1 MILNIVVWV
10 AIGILVG
17 LVLAV
22 VAILCTPVRIS
33 AQLDSEGRPLLRI
46 RITILGGLCPV
57 FSTKRSRVDADATK
71 PKRPSAKKRRKTARM
86 KMIAYAPHMARAA
99 PRFLCGIVKRIR
111 LDAVNADVSFGLP
124 DPADTGALY
133 GALTPIAVVLGNG
146 KATSLTL
153 RPDFSKPTF
162 KGHGNMAAR
171 ITPLALAPPAFAFGW
186 AVFVSPRLPEALR

>member
-1 MILNIVVWV
+1 VILNIVVWV

-71 PKRPSAKKRRKTARM
+71 PKRVSARKRGKSVRRN
-86 KMIAYAPHMARAA
+86 MIAYAPQIARAA
-99 PRFLCGIVKRIR
+99 PRFIGGIVRRIR
-111 LDAVNADVSFGLP
+111 LEAMSADVWFGLP

-133 GALTPIAVVLGNG
+133 GALTPIALLLGRG
-146 KATSLTL
+146 KATSVTL
-153 RPDFSKPTF
+153 RPDFTEAVF
-162 KGHGNMAAR
+162 KGSGYLAAR
-171 ITPLALAPPAFAFGW
+171 FTPIALAPPALAFGW
-186 AVFVSPRLPEALR
+186 AVFVSPRLPETLR